1 MDWDSA
7 ATVACVAL
15 LLSALLNLLLRFPN
29 MFVTGAAVPKT
40 ALMYSWVVATD
51 AMTPMPVVAPPPDGH
66 VSLLIVVLCLHVTV
80 TLAAAV
86 SVYWYT
92 RVTAGVTRLKN
103 KSARLKY
110 GIPSCEWRKLD
121 GGQRDLHYTRFLID
135 TGEDARLSL
144 HLDPS
149 KGTCRMTTLGQGRYV
164 QCQLQHHSTAEC
176 DIRNVAG
183 HLTTQEE
190 EKDEEQVPPPTSQSP
205 LPLAKCWKC
214 RSTNVTTRIS
224 HTTAN
229 PNRPF
234 DVCRNCNQFLGWVF
248 NLLAEQNDVNSPPV
262 TRSPFYNS
270 LVAGPLAAENML
282 LTPSKLNNL
291 RTALDVSE

>member
-1 MDWDSA
+1 M
-7 ATVACVAL
+7 
-15 LLSALLNLLLRFPN
+15 
-29 MFVTGAAVPKT
+29 
-40 ALMYSWVVATD
+40 
-51 AMTPMPVVAPPPDGH
+51 
-66 VSLLIVVLCLHVTV
+66 
-80 TLAAAV
+80 
-86 SVYWYT
+86 
-92 RVTAGVTRLKN
+92 TRLKD

-110 GIPSCEWRKLD
+110 GIPDREWRKLD
-121 GGQRDLHYTRFLID
+121 GGQRDLHYTRFLIE
-135 TGEDARLSL
+135 TGEDARLNL

-190 EKDEEQVPPPTSQSP
+190 EEKEEEQVPPPTSECP
-205 LPLAKCWKC
+205 LPLANKCWKC
-214 RSTNVTTRIS
+214 HSTNVTTRIS
-224 HTTAN
+224 HTKAN

-248 NLLAEQNDVNSPPV
+248 KLPAEQNDVNSPPV

-270 LVAGPLAAENML
+270 LLPSPAKMWTPPLTRPWTYEQHCCRSAERD
-282 LTPSKLNNL
+282 P
-291 RTALDVSE
+291 V